1 MRFLVMRR
9 DDYKCRICGATPA
22 LKPGTVLVIDH
33 VMAWESRGETVIENL
48 QTLCE
53 PCNGGKSNLP
63 LTGV

>member
-9 DDYKCRICGATPA
+9 DDFKCRICGATPA

-33 VMAWESRGETVIENL
+33 ILAWESGGETVIENL

-53 PCNGGKSNLP
+53 PCNGGKSKSSAH
-63 LTGV
+63 